1 MKILFVCYPSLGLN
15 EGGLQIQIRE
25 TKRHLERLGVTVDLY
40 NPWQCDLSGY
50 DAIHVFS
57 LAAACRP
64 FVEAAAIQG
73 IPVVIS
79 PVFNAYYR
87 NWRILRAQV
96 RLGGLLRGYASY
108 LHEAQKML
116 ALATRVIA
124 LSREEVDMLQRVFD
138 FQPEGIAIIGNG
150 IHESA
155 GTIDAKPFL
164 QEFDLKNFVLCV
176 GKIERRKNQLSLIRA
191 CKALS
196 LPLVLIGSPN
206 ATEPDYYQQCRE
218 EADDSMLFLGHLSND
233 APLLWSAYAA
243 ADIFALVSHSEVLPL
258 SVLEAA
264 ASGCK
269 LLVTTKS
276 AIKNLLPEGEGVR
289 FVAPDEEE
297 IKKMLAVIKSDRP
310 QPDLK
315 QIVQEKYTWQAVAAD
330 IYRTYQALA
339 PARNSAQ

>member
-25 TKRHLERLGVTVDLY
+25 TRRHLERSGVTVDLY
-40 NPWQCDLSGY
+40 NPWQCDISEY

-64 FVEAAAIQG
+64 FVEAAATRG

-87 NWRILRAQV
+87 NWRLLRAQV
-96 RLGGLLRGYASY
+96 RLGALIRGYGSY
-108 LHEAQKML
+108 LREAQKML
-116 ALATRVIA
+116 TLAGRVIA
-124 LSREEVDMLQRVFD
+124 LSREEADMLQRVFD
-138 FQPEGIAIIGNG
+138 FDKENISIIANG

-155 GTIDAKPFL
+155 GAIDEKPFL
-164 QEFDLKNFVLCV
+164 QEFGLENFVLCV

-191 CKALS
+191 CKALG
-196 LPLVLIGSPN
+196 LPLVLIGSSN
-206 ATEPDYYQQCRE
+206 ATEPDYYQQCRQ
-218 EADDSMLFLGHLSND
+218 EADQSILFLGHVDSNS
-233 APLLWSAYAA
+233 ALLWSAYAA

-269 LLVTTKS
+269 LLVTEKS
-276 AIKNLLPEGEGVR
+276 AIKNILPEGEGVR
-289 FVAPDEEE
+289 FVSPAEEE
-297 IKKMLAVIKSDRP
+297 IKKMLSVIRSDRP
-310 QPDLK
+310 HPDLK
-315 QIVQEKYTWQAVAAD
+315 QMVQEKHTWQAVAAD
-330 IYRTYQALA
+330 INRIYEDLA
-339 PARNSAQ
+339 PTRKSAQ